1 MRKVLLS
8 LLVLALAAPSFA
20 AVNITAED
28 AGSGVLKLYYECT
41 AGEVIRGL
49 ALAVEVTDGDG
60 VVAAASD
67 AVVPAASRFNT
78 FIDYA
83 FTVEAGAPG
92 TYTIGAG
99 HPLANKVAA
108 GVATFPAT
116 VYSVSMGC
124 LDEFEKVQG
133 GVTGSGELV
142 AITYTL
148 TEKTCVAISAD
159 TLRGGIVGDGITE
172 VNIQAS
178 QCLAVGDEC
187 VKADAPFYADWVKYG
202 KPACWCYAKNCRGDV
217 DGKTEG
223 NVVVGYAHVFN
234 KDLTTFLAAYNVR
247 EAPKGA
253 GIESVENGIC
263 ADFDRG
269 QEGNVVVG
277 YARVFNKDLG
287 ILLANYNV
295 REAPKGAGV
304 PDCELGVYYN
314 FFVTPD

>member
-49 ALAVEVTDGDG
+49 ALAVEVTAGDG
-60 VVAAASD
+60 VVAAETD
-67 AVVPAASRFNT
+67 AVVPKGSRFNT

-92 TYTIGAG
+92 TYAIGAG

-142 AITYTL
+142 AIKYTL
-148 TEKTCVAISAD
+148 TADTTVAISAD

-178 QCLAVGDEC
+178 Q
-187 VKADAPFYADWVKYG
+187 
-202 KPACWCYAKNCRGDV
+202 
-217 DGKTEG
+217 
-223 NVVVGYAHVFN
+223 VVVGGECIPSTNASYAQWVTVGKPLSWCNKRQCKGDANEAQELIGKNQRWVGYADINILLDGFN
-234 KDLTTFLAAYNVR
+234 KAYTGA
-247 EAPKGA
+247 EAWIA
-253 GIESVENGIC
+253 
-263 ADFDRG
+263 ADFDRN
-269 QEGNVVVG
+269 QELIGKNQRRVG
-277 YARVFNKDLG
+277 YNDIN
-287 ILLANYNV
+287 ILLQYFNTAT
-295 REAPKGAGV
+295 V
-304 PDCELGVYYN
+304 PDTCN
-314 FFVTPD
+314 D

>member
-20 AVNITAED
+20 AVKITAED

-142 AITYTL
+142 AIKYTMAAN
-148 TEKTCVAISAD
+148 TTVAISAD

-178 QCLAVGDEC
+178 QVLVGGEC
-187 VKADAPFYADWVKYG
+187 IPTTNASYAEWVKVG
-202 KPACWCYAKNCRGDV
+202 KPASWC
-217 DGKTEG
+217 
-223 NVVVGYAHVFN
+223 
-234 KDLTTFLAAYNVR
+234 NVR
-247 EAPKGA
+247 QCYGDANNAQEPFGKGTVYVGMEDLA
-253 GIESVENGIC
+253 VMVSGFRVQYVNPTTSPWIA
-263 ADFDRG
+263 ADFSRTAEAFG
-269 QEGNVVVG
+269 KGTVRVG
-277 YARVFNKDLG
+277 MDDLA
-287 ILLANYNV
+287 ILVANFRKATV
-295 REAPKGAGV
+295 GA
-304 PDCELGVYYN
+304 DCN
-314 FFVTPD
+314 D

>member
-148 TEKTCVAISAD
+148 TADTTVAISAD

-178 QCLAVGDEC
+178 QTLVGVSVPEC
-187 VKADAPFYADWVKYG
+187 WKKSCFTYGDANGDGLITAADITILINSWTNYNPCAD
-202 KPACWCYAKNCRGDV
+202 
-217 DGKTEG
+217 
-223 NVVVGYAHVFN
+223 FN
-234 KDLTTFLAAYNVR
+234 KDGLVTAAD
-247 EAPKGA
+247 
-253 GIESVENGIC
+253 IT
-263 ADFDRG
+263 
-269 QEGNVVVG
+269 
-277 YARVFNKDLG
+277 
-287 ILLANYNV
+287 ILINNWATGC
-295 REAPKGAGV
+295 PQ
-304 PDCELGVYYN
+304 
-314 FFVTPD
+314 